1 MNQEEVHDR
10 YCDIVASNWAMEE
23 FEYFSL
29 KIRKHFYVKIVES
42 DPDGEGL
49 TFVTLWDRT
58 FSLTEE
64 VGLSAEAASVI
75 PHPKDDA

>member
-42 DPDGEGL
+42 DPEDGL
-49 TFVTLWDRT
+49 AFVTLWDRT

-64 VGLSAEAASVI
+64 VGLSAEATSVI
-75 PHPKDDA
+75 SHPKDDA